1 MQGFW
6 LTLGW
11 SLAAL
16 LAVSV
21 LVALVEGLRRAQA
34 PARPPALPVRP
45 ALPLDIDLDALPGQ
59 DPRATLPPAAADP
72 DARRQALADV
82 LQRLQQAGADAP
94 WVETT
99 PMVLASRT
107 ASDPNVA

>member
-11 SLAAL
+11 GLAAL

-21 LVALVEGLRRAQA
+21 LVALVEFLRQGSPRPRPVESPLPRALTVDVDIDAPEPDAAPAAGAGTPDTQARRA
-34 PARPPALPVRP
+34 
-45 ALPLDIDLDALPGQ
+45 
-59 DPRATLPPAAADP
+59 
-72 DARRQALADV
+72 ALAEV

-94 WVETT
+94 WIETT
-99 PMVLASRT
+99 PMVLTPGRT
-107 ASDPNVA
+107 PDTERH